1 MRLDRDS
8 WRGLV
13 VVALL
18 LAAFA
23 LKGALIAPPPVE
35 NAAFNAGRA
44 VARLQRILGDQRPHP
59 VDSAADD
66 AVRNR
71 LIAELNA
78 IGLQP
83 RVQDAQDCSGFPKS
97 RVISCSRVR
106 NVIATLPGTGPGKH
120 LLLSA
125 HYDSTPT
132 GPGAGDD
139 GIGVATL
146 LEVGAILK
154 GAPPPRPVTL
164 LFNEGEEYGLNG
176 AAAFVRRDPEARQ
189 VNSLIN
195 IDGRGVSGP
204 ALMHETSDPNG
215 AAMAAYASATHRPFA
230 NSISTD
236 FAKLIPNS
244 TDVVFYK
251 PTGWTLLNYAWL
263 GNETRYHSPGDRI
276 DALSA
281 ATLSHMGGEV
291 LAATHALASK
301 PDPTRAGSGRTVF
314 TDIAGRIFFRLPLIV
329 AAATL
334 ALLLA
339 ATFLLAR
346 QRKALGKPLLVA
358 LGLVAGGTA
367 GVAIIAIIMGLLR
380 AGDYWR
386 AYPLVAYLQLYALLL
401 LVMSALWARLGRSI
415 DRERMRA
422 ATWLLVIL
430 LGAALSLALPGA
442 TIFFLLAPA
451 LAIIG
456 LAIGTRSSLLATI
469 VLLAAALLQLLMF
482 AEMLALIEMLLIDGP
497 LWAVLPLAA
506 LAVLP
511 VLVELEPARLR
522 AALGVTALAAL
533 GLSGAALAM
542 PRASAKRPLGMSID
556 YYREANFG
564 TAKWA
569 IATKQA
575 PLPEKFPG
583 QWRKGTLPYNGRTRW
598 IAPAPL
604 VATPVATA
612 RLVSTAPAG
621 AGRRIRIALSPA
633 GGDAVAIRFPERAKV
648 LALGLPGQAVPV
660 PPDGQPSKAAL
671 RCTGRSCEG
680 LVIEALLG
688 ESRPVTVELYS
699 TRFGLPPQGA
709 PLLAARPRNAIPQY
723 APDSTITR
731 SHAKL

>member
-215 AAMAAYASATHRPFA
+215 ADGGSSSCR
-230 NSISTD
+230 
-236 FAKLIPNS
+236 
-244 TDVVFYK
+244 
-251 PTGWTLLNYAWL
+251 
-263 GNETRYHSPGDRI
+263 RI
-276 DALSA
+276 
-281 ATLSHMGGEV
+281 G
-291 LAATHALASK
+291 
-301 PDPTRAGSGRTVF
+301 
-314 TDIAGRIFFRLPLIV
+314 
-329 AAATL
+329 
-334 ALLLA
+334 
-339 ATFLLAR
+339 
-346 QRKALGKPLLVA
+346 
-358 LGLVAGGTA
+358 
-367 GVAIIAIIMGLLR
+367 
-380 AGDYWR
+380 
-386 AYPLVAYLQLYALLL
+386 
-401 LVMSALWARLGRSI
+401 
-415 DRERMRA
+415 
-422 ATWLLVIL
+422 
-430 LGAALSLALPGA
+430 
-442 TIFFLLAPA
+442 
-451 LAIIG
+451 
-456 LAIGTRSSLLATI
+456 
-469 VLLAAALLQLLMF
+469 
-482 AEMLALIEMLLIDGP
+482 GP
-497 LWAVLPLAA
+497 L
-506 LAVLP
+506 
-511 VLVELEPARLR
+511 
-522 AALGVTALAAL
+522 
-533 GLSGAALAM
+533 
-542 PRASAKRPLGMSID
+542 
-556 YYREANFG
+556 
-564 TAKWA
+564 
-569 IATKQA
+569 
-575 PLPEKFPG
+575 
-583 QWRKGTLPYNGRTRW
+583 
-598 IAPAPL
+598 
-604 VATPVATA
+604 
-612 RLVSTAPAG
+612 
-621 AGRRIRIALSPA
+621 
-633 GGDAVAIRFPERAKV
+633 
-648 LALGLPGQAVPV
+648 
-660 PPDGQPSKAAL
+660 PP
-671 RCTGRSCEG
+671 
-680 LVIEALLG
+680 
-688 ESRPVTVELYS
+688 
-699 TRFGLPPQGA
+699 
-709 PLLAARPRNAIPQY
+709 
-723 APDSTITR
+723 
-731 SHAKL
+731 